1 MSTQTDIPAVFEFDP
16 PAGGLIRRALFKV
29 VRAPLEH
36 ALGLGR
42 LQDIY
47 ERAVR
52 LLPDC
57 QDFPTATLQAMNIS
71 LDLAPGSLKSIPE
84 QGPVVVVANHPF
96 GGVEGVALL
105 SLLRS
110 VRPDTKVLA
119 NYMLGRMPEM
129 DEHSIYVDPFG
140 GDSAPRRNIRP
151 MKECMSWLRE
161 GHVLASFPSGEV
173 SHLQLSR
180 RRVCDPQWS
189 PHIGRLVRK
198 MQVDVLPVFFC
209 GRNGNLFQLLGL
221 IHPRC
226 RTALLAR
233 ALVGQEN
240 HVLEV
245 RVGERLPFT
254 RLEKRGDDASL
265 IDYLRFRTYFQGC
278 TDVQPKRSKLRR
290 RCAPIAVED
299 MEPVVGPQPR
309 EEILREVAALGD
321 EGLLV
326 ENKGFCVYFAE
337 AHQVPCALREIGR
350 LREITFRTEG
360 EGTGKSIDLDAFDVN
375 YQHLFLWHKESEQIA
390 GAYRMAKTDRILKMC
405 GRSGLYTNTLFKFR
419 PKLWK
424 QLGPSWEMG
433 RSFICT
439 EFQRNPAALLLM
451 WKGIGCVVKR
461 EPQYKSLFGPVSI
474 NNEYRSVS
482 RELMVAFLK
491 LGNYERGLAKL
502 VKARNPLRTR
512 PSAHTDGEVLSR
524 AAVDLKDVSNL
535 VAEIEENERGVPI
548 LLKQYLRLG
557 GKLIGFNIDPDF
569 QDVLDGLI
577 WVDLSETDPRLL
589 EKFFGREGA
598 REFFRFHG
606 KHVED

>member
-1 MSTQTDIPAVFEFDP
+1 MKKHTDKTVVFALKSPFRDP
-16 PAGGLIRRALFKV
+16 VRCGLFRLTRGL
-29 VRAPLEH
+29 LER
-36 ALGLGR
+36 ALGLDKLERIYNRSLR
-42 LQDIY
+42 LQP
-47 ERAVR
+47 E
-52 LLPDC
+52 C
-57 QDFPTATLQAMNIS
+57 QGFPTATLLAMNIS
-71 LDLAPGSLKSIPE
+71 LELEPGSLKNIPE
-84 QGPVVVVANHPF
+84 EGPLVVVANHPF

-119 NYMLGRMPEM
+119 NYMIQRMPEM
-129 DEHSIYVDPFG
+129 AEHCIYVDPFG
-140 GDSAPRRNIRP
+140 GSNAPRRNVRP
-151 MKECMSWLRE
+151 MREAMTWLRD

-173 SHLQLSR
+173 SHVRLSR
-180 RRVCDPQWS
+180 RRVCDPRWS
-189 PHIGRLVRK
+189 PHVGRLVRK

-209 GRNGNLFQLLGL
+209 GRNSNLFQLLGL
-221 IHPRC
+221 IHPRF
-226 RTALLAR
+226 RTAMLAHELAR
-233 ALVGQEN
+233 RQDRPIS
-240 HVLEV
+240 V
-245 RVGERLPFT
+245 RIGGRVPFK
-254 RLEKRGDDASL
+254 RLEKHGDDASL

-278 TDVQPKRSKLRR
+278 TDIRPKRAGKRR

-309 EEILREVAALGD
+309 EDILQEVRELSS

-326 ENKGFCVYFAE
+326 ENKYFCVFIAP
-337 AHQVPCALREIGR
+337 AHRIPCILREIGR
-350 LREITFRTEG
+350 LRELTFRTEG
-360 EGTGKSIDLDAFDVN
+360 EGTGKSIDLDAFDVH
-375 YQHLFLWHKESEQIA
+375 YQHLFLWHKDSERIV
-390 GAYRMAKTDRILKMC
+390 GAYRMAKADRILKLC

-433 RSFICT
+433 RSFICSD
-439 EFQRNPAALLLM
+439 FQRNPAALLLM

-461 EPQYKSLFGPVSI
+461 EPEYKSLFGPVSI

-482 RELMVAFLK
+482 RELMAAFLK
-491 LGNYERGLAKL
+491 LSNYERGLAKL

-524 AAVDLKDVSNL
+524 AAVDLDDVSNL
-535 VAEIEENERGVPI
+535 VAEVEENQRGVPV

-589 EKFFGREGA
+589 EKFFGKEGA

-606 KHVED
+606 KA